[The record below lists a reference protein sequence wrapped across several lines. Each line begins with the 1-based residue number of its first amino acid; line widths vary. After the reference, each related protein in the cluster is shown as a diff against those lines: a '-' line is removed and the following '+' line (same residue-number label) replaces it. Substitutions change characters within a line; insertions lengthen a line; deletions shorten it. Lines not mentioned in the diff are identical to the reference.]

1 MKIKYLFAAFLLF
14 VLATAAFSQS
24 LDKAKLDQFFNTLAE
39 NNKAMGSAAIAKNGN
54 VIYSRATGFSRTA
67 DSAKTPSTVSTKYRI
82 GSISKMF
89 TAAMIFQLV
98 EEGKIKLT
106 DTLDKFFPNV
116 PNAAKITISE
126 LLNHRSGIHNF
137 TDDPE
142 FPSWMTAPKTKD
154 EMLAVISKGASD
166 FEPDS
171 KAAYSNSNY
180 VLLGY
185 IIEKLTGKSY
195 GDALK
200 ERIAAKVGLND
211 TYLGSK
217 TDATKNESY
226 SYEFNN
232 GWKQSSETDMSIPG
246 GAGAVVSTASDLTK
260 FIDALF
266 NLKLISQASLDQMTT
281 LNQNYGMGIFQYSL
295 GGKKAFGHTG
305 GIDGF
310 NSMLVYLPEEKLSI
324 AYISNGTVYPV
335 NTIIKTSY
343 AAAGGQA
350 YEIPSFAVIQLKPE
364 ELDKFLG
371 VYSSPTFPLKISV
384 TKKDAT
390 LYTQATGQSEIPME
404 AVAPDK
410 FKFDPAGIMLEFN
423 AAKNQM
429 TLKQAG
435 REFVLTKE

>member
-1 MKIKYLFAAFLLF
+1 MKIKYLFAAFLIF
-14 VLATAAFSQS
+14 SLASAALSQS
-24 LDKAKLDQFFNTLAE
+24 FDKTKLDQFFNTLAE
-39 NNKAMGSAAIAKNGN
+39 NNQAMGSAAIAKDGN
-54 VIYSRATGFSRTA
+54 VIYSRAIGFSRIDGAARTPATA
-67 DSAKTPSTVSTKYRI
+67 ATKYRI

-89 TAAMIFQLV
+89 TATMIFQLV
-98 EEGKIKLT
+98 EEGKLKLT

-126 LLNHRSGIHNF
+126 LLNHRSGLHNF
-137 TDDPE
+137 TDDAE
-142 FPSWMTAPKTKD
+142 YLSWMTAPKTKD
-154 EMLAVISKGASD
+154 EMLAVIAKSPAD

-185 IIEKLTGKSY
+185 IIEKVTGKSY

-200 ERIAAKVGLND
+200 EKIAAKAGLSN
-211 TYLGSK
+211 TFLGSK
-217 TDATKNESY
+217 INAANNESY
-226 SYEFNN
+226 SYGFNN

-281 LNQNYGMGIFQYSL
+281 INQNYGMGIFQYSL

-335 NTIIKTSY
+335 NSLVKTSY
-343 AAAGGQA
+343 AAAAGQA
-350 YEIPSFAVIQLKPE
+350 YEIPSFAAIQLKPE
-364 ELDKFLG
+364 DLDKFLG
-371 VYSSPTFPLKISV
+371 VYSSPTFPLKITI
-384 TKKDAT
+384 TKKGAT

-410 FKFDPAGIMLEFN
+410 FKFDPAGIRLEFN
-423 AAKNQM
+423 VAKNQM